1 MRTAGES
8 IRRRKRS
15 SHLESKGFLAFLCL
29 LSHFVVVTGCG
40 YRVAGSVKGLP
51 DGVHSLG
58 IPTFRN
64 STNQYRLEQQITQ
77 AVLKEFSER
86 TRVPVKSSSSGV
98 DAVLL
103 GEIRGVSSSPV
114 TFGTDTFGSAFLV
127 TVQIGVKLVRV
138 ADAAVLWENPDYLFR
153 ERYVFNAKVTDF
165 FSEESPALERLA
177 REFAATLT
185 SAVLNR

>member
-15 SHLESKGFLAFLCL
+15 SHLESKGCLAFLCL
-29 LSHFVVVTGCG
+29 LSHFVVATGCG

-86 TRVPVKSSSSGV
+86 TRVPVNSSSSGV

-103 GEIRGVSSSPV
+103 GEIHSVSSSPV

-138 ADAAVLWENPDYLFR
+138 ADGVVLWENPDYLFR